1 MTRHA
6 LALSA
11 VLLAAAPAA
20 AQPGVRVMPA
30 YRPSGFIPGLP
41 NPFTPRPV
49 YPYTPVYNPYP
60 YYPYPYTPSYPVYVS
75 PTQVTGVTPWGGV
88 NTAGA
93 TVYDSAFSPW
103 RTASKANGSLHWE
116 SHPVYGPGGQIVGYK
131 QGYAWVDSV
140 TGQKHFD
147 GTVVTPNATGG
158 TNTQHV
164 IRSAN
169 PTAGGTAVRTVATT
183 TTAPRLRNR
192 LGVRW

>member
-1 MTRHA
+1 MTRPA

-11 VLLAAAPAA
+11 ALLAAAPVA
-20 AQPGVRVMPA
+20 AQTGVRVMPQ
-30 YRPSGFIPGLP
+30 
-41 NPFTPRPV
+41 V
-49 YPYTPVYNPYP
+49 YHYHGYTPHAVMPYFPPYNPYP
-60 YYPYPYTPSYPVYVS
+60 YNPYPYNPYPYTPSYPVYS
-75 PTQVTGVTPWGGV
+75 TPTQITGVTPWGGV

-103 RTASKANGSLHWE
+103 RTASMANGSLHWE
-116 SHPVYGPGGQIVGYK
+116 SHPVYGPYGQIVGYK

-147 GTVVTPNATGG
+147 GTVVTPNGTGG
-158 TNTQHV
+158 TNTQH
-164 IRSAN
+164 IFRSAN

-192 LGVRW
+192 LGLRW